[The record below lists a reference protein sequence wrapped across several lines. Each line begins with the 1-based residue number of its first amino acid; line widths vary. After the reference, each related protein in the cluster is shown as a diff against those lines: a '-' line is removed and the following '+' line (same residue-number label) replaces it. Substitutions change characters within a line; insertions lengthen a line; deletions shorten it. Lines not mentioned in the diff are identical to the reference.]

1 MESSGEFELLSITID
16 EEWFPKIP
24 KGVVLLDLK
33 NCNWGFSYSLDMQPY
48 KPGFAKA
55 VLTTCYTIQEI
66 GQEGEDS
73 ICFLSLI
80 DEFKVTDI
88 SDEETKVQF
97 LEMLIAISTGHHQA
111 IFAEKNKDN
120 FLADWLPSMF
130 DNSIFK
136 DPILKT
142 IRDDWK

>member
-16 EEWFPKIP
+16 EEWFPNIP
-24 KGVVLLDLK
+24 KGLVLLDLK
-33 NCNWGFSYSLDMQPY
+33 NCNWGFSYSLDVQPY
-48 KPGFAKA
+48 KRGFVKA

-66 GQEGEDS
+66 GKEGEDS

-80 DEFKVTDI
+80 DEFKVTDV

-111 IFAEKNKDN
+111 IFAVKNKDN

-130 DNSIFK
+130 DNSTFK